1 MTAVYLHY
9 IINDVEC
16 NNIVPF
22 MEILLKIL
30 IQNEFSF
37 ANVENIPKIIESSDI
52 INNRSVKIWVNVIQ
66 A

>member
-9 IINDVEC
+9 IINDVGC

-52 INNRSVKIWVNVIQ
+52 NNNRLVKIG
-66 A
+66 